1 MKFKLT
7 LTFLL
12 GLSLA
17 LKAQVTVIAGDHR
30 VVNIGDNTN
39 GDYARSVILLH
50 EIYNGAPVA
59 HNFAVGTITAMR
71 GNQVAYARLN
81 SVTVNTLSAYSNVI
95 GSLTSYDDYSGI
107 WN

>member
-7 LTFLL
+7 LTLL

-17 LKAQVTVIAGDHR
+17 SKGQVTIIAGDHR
-30 VVNIGDNTN
+30 VVNIGDNAV

-50 EIYNGAPVA
+50 EIYNGAPVV

-71 GNQVAYARLN
+71 GNQGAYGRLN
-81 SVTVNTLSAYSNVI
+81 SVTVKLYPHTVMLLVHLLYMTIIREYGN
-95 GSLTSYDDYSGI
+95 
-107 WN
+107 